1 MATGPRK
8 ELLRARP
15 SIAFSRRYSL
25 VFLMPSGNVLLL
37 QPGDEMNNTRK
48 TIKAETL
55 VLLTLLSFAVV
66 DPAAAQDT
74 QPASQPVSRPLV
86 LISLADRQ
94 LAVIDGADVI
104 ARFAVAVGAA
114 DSPSPVGQFRIV
126 NRVSKPT
133 YYHPGS
139 VIPSGKDN
147 PIGTRWVGL
156 SQKGYGIHGTNVP
169 RSIGHA
175 ASHGCIRLRNRD
187 MERLF
192 TLLRIGDAV
201 EIHGE
206 RDEQVAQVFGGVAN
220 PTMVADAQAATQ
232 SAIQASGQ

>member
-1 MATGPRK
+1 
-8 ELLRARP
+8 
-15 SIAFSRRYSL
+15 
-25 VFLMPSGNVLLL
+25 
-37 QPGDEMNNTRK
+37 MNHIRK
-48 TIKAETL
+48 TVKAETV
-55 VLLTLLSFAVV
+55 VLIVLLSFAVV
-66 DPAAAQDT
+66 DAAAAQEA
-74 QPASQPVSRPLV
+74 QPESQDAPHRLV
-86 LISLADRQ
+86 LISIADRQ
-94 LAVIDGADVI
+94 LAVIDGGNVI

-126 NRVSKPT
+126 NRVSNPT

-156 SQKGYGIHGTNVP
+156 SQKGYGIHGTNVA

-175 ASHGCIRLRNRD
+175 ASHGCIRLCNRD

-192 TLLRIGDAV
+192 ALLRIGDVV

-206 RDEQVAQVFGGVAN
+206 RDEQVAQVFGGTAN

-232 SAIQASGQ
+232 ASGQ

>member
-1 MATGPRK
+1 
-8 ELLRARP
+8 
-15 SIAFSRRYSL
+15 
-25 VFLMPSGNVLLL
+25 MPSGNVLLL

>member
-1 MATGPRK
+1 MT
-8 ELLRARP
+8 
-15 SIAFSRRYSL
+15 
-25 VFLMPSGNVLLL
+25 
-37 QPGDEMNNTRK
+37 NTRRA
-48 TIKAETL
+48 INAETL
-55 VLLTLLSFAVV
+55 VLLALLSFAVV
-66 DPAAAQDT
+66 DAAAAQDT
-74 QPASQPVSRPLV
+74 LPARQPVPRRLV
-86 LISLADRQ
+86 LISLADRK
-94 LAVIDGADVI
+94 LAVMEDGNVI
-104 ARFAVAVGAA
+104 ARFAVAVGAT

-126 NRVSKPT
+126 NRVSSPT

-192 TLLRIGDAV
+192 ALLRIGDVV

-220 PTMVADAQAATQ
+220 PTMVADAQGAAQ
-232 SAIQASGQ
+232 AANQASGQ

>member
-1 MATGPRK
+1 MNKT
-8 ELLRARP
+8 
-15 SIAFSRRYSL
+15 RR
-25 VFLMPSGNVLLL
+25 
-37 QPGDEMNNTRK
+37 

-55 VLLTLLSFAVV
+55 VVLALLSFAVV
-66 DPAAAQDT
+66 DAAAAQDAQSAC
-74 QPASQPVSRPLV
+74 QPAPGRLV
-86 LISLADRQ
+86 LISIADRQ
-94 LAVIDGADVI
+94 LAVIDGGNVI
-104 ARFAVAVGAA
+104 ARFAVAVGAE

-126 NRVSKPT
+126 NRVSNPT

-147 PIGTRWVGL
+147 PVGTRWVGL
-156 SQKGYGIHGTNVP
+156 SQKGYGIHGTNAP

-192 TLLRIGDAV
+192 TMLRVGDAV

-206 RDEQVAQVFGGVAN
+206 RDEKVAWVFGGQTDQTVVA
-220 PTMVADAQAATQ
+220 
-232 SAIQASGQ
+232 

>member
-1 MATGPRK
+1 MAAGPRK
-8 ELLRARP
+8 ELLSDKITPCIFNEIRFGLSAAP
-15 SIAFSRRYSL
+15 
-25 VFLMPSGNVLLL
+25 GNVLLL
-37 QPGDEMNNTRK
+37 QPGAEMNKTRR

-55 VLLTLLSFAVV
+55 VLLALLSFAVV
-66 DPAAAQDT
+66 DAAAAQDV
-74 QPASQPVSRPLV
+74 QSASQPVSHRSV
-86 LISLADRQ
+86 LISLADRK
-94 LAVIDGADVI
+94 LAVMEDGNVI

-126 NRVSKPT
+126 NRVSNPT

-147 PIGTRWVGL
+147 PVGTRWVGL

-192 TLLRIGDAV
+192 SLLRIGDVV

-206 RDEQVAQVFGGVAN
+206 RDEQVAQVFGGAAN
-220 PTMVADAQAATQ
+220 PPMVADAQATT
-232 SAIQASGQ
+232 QASGQ

>member
-1 MATGPRK
+1 M
-8 ELLRARP
+8 
-15 SIAFSRRYSL
+15 
-25 VFLMPSGNVLLL
+25 LL
-37 QPGDEMNNTRK
+37 QSGDDMNYTRR
-48 TIKAETL
+48 TIKADTL
-55 VLLTLLSFAVV
+55 VVLALLSFAVV
-66 DPAAAQDT
+66 DAAAAQDAQSVT
-74 QPASQPVSRPLV
+74 QPGPRRLV
-86 LISLADRQ
+86 LISIADRQ
-94 LAVIDGADVI
+94 LAVIDGGDII

-126 NRVSKPT
+126 NRVSNPT

-175 ASHGCIRLRNRD
+175 VSHGCIRLRNRD

-192 TLLRIGDAV
+192 TLLQTGDVV

-206 RDEQVAQVFGGVAN
+206 RDEQVVQVFGGVAN
-220 PTMVADAQAATQ
+220 PTMVADAQVATQ
-232 SAIQASGQ
+232 SANQANGQ